1 VKKRRKGVQD
11 ISCVVVKQAPLSGH
25 GDGLF
30 KRSSG
35 VDQSDLVEQVPW
47 YYNKKMGMKQLKT
60 VLSAGC
66 ELECGACESCS
77 VGILYSG
84 MKPKP
89 LRAHYLKN
97 V

>member
-1 VKKRRKGVQD
+1 MKRRQKGVQD
-11 ISCVVVKQAPLSGH
+11 TPCVVEVQGPLSGH

-30 KRSSG
+30 KCSSG
-35 VDQSDLVEQVPW
+35 VDQNDLVEQVPW
-47 YYNKKMGMKQLKT
+47 YYNKKMGMTQLKT

-77 VGILYSG
+77 VGILYSCA
-84 MKPKP
+84 KPKP
-89 LRAHYLKN
+89 LRSDYVKN